1 MQCRTMTRMVNTTQ
15 KKKNWV
21 RHVKLAA
28 KKRWVQL
35 CMALLLWLM
44 VGLLTTLALKPK
56 VIAKGDTS
64 QFKFIRCDVCKM
76 ELPYSPDMAN
86 KRCPKCLPPKT
97 GFLLPAKESLK
108 EGAGALDPWR
118 WVYSAVFLET
128 VIFLAAIVYLLYLP
142 VADLTKVYY
151 VVCCP
156 YCAQKLRYRAVS
168 AGEIGSCSRCMR
180 MIRFPEQE
188 DAVLEA
194 DVLKAEEQA
203 ALAEQQAL
211 LEQEE
216 MTE

>member
-1 MQCRTMTRMVNTTQ
+1 MVNTTQ

-21 RHVKLAA
+21 RHVRLAA
-28 KKRWVQL
+28 RKRWVQL
-35 CMALLLWLM
+35 GIGLLLWLL
-44 VGLLTTLALKPK
+44 VGLLTTLVLKPK

-64 QFKFIRCDVCKM
+64 QFKFVRCDVCQM
-76 ELPYSPDMAN
+76 ELPYSQDMAN
-86 KRCPKCLPPKT
+86 KRCPKCAAPKT

-108 EGAGALDPWR
+108 AGGELDPWR
-118 WVYSAVFLET
+118 WVYSALFVET
-128 VIFLAAIVYLLYLP
+128 VIFLACIVFLLYLP
-142 VADLTKVYY
+142 VADPTKVYY

-168 AGEIGSCSRCMR
+168 LGGIGSCSRCKR

-203 ALAEQQAL
+203 AVAEQRAL

-216 MTE
+216 EMTE